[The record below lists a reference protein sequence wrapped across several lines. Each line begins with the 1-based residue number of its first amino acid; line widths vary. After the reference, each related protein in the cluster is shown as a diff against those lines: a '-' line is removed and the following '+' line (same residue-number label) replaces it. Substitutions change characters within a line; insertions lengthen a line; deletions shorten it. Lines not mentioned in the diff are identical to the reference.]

1 MTKKRNFI
9 YELFSGYREEQIDKV
24 LSELSACDVD
34 LVNSFCNEVDLQ
46 MTKFDRYLVESFVI
60 PMIRES
66 LVKQYGQPIG
76 NKSIYG
82 LFIGY
87 KQWQID
93 DVLSDC
99 DPKAV
104 NLIYR
109 WCSENEIEKNLCLD
123 YLIRIRRVR
132 MSSVEISA
140 VEILLIPWVRKS
152 LAEKYGKLM
161 GNESIYELFN
171 DYSREQVD
179 AVIAT
184 LSDNDKKLIILKYGE
199 DLDNSES
206 LEITEE
212 QENNFYNSL
221 LPRVKSLL
229 EKANEDIVESDVA
242 KIIQKTS
249 EENIIELIDYSVE
262 ISSEKLLIKKRE
274 RI

>member
-1 MTKKRNFI
+1 MTKKHDFI
-9 YELFSGYREEQIDKV
+9 YELFSGYKGEQIDKV
-24 LSELSACDVD
+24 LSEC
-34 LVNSFCNEVDLQ
+34 E
-46 MTKFDRYLVESFVI
+46 
-60 PMIRES
+60 
-66 LVKQYGQPIG
+66 
-76 NKSIYG
+76 
-82 LFIGY
+82 
-87 KQWQID
+87 
-93 DVLSDC
+93 
-99 DPKAV
+99 PKVV

-123 YLIRIRRVR
+123 DLVRIKRVR
-132 MSSVEISA
+132 MSNVEIGA
-140 VEILLIPWVRKS
+140 VEIFLIPWVIKS
-152 LAEKYGKLM
+152 LAEKYGKLT

-229 EKANEDIVESDVA
+229 EKANEDIAESDVA

>member
-9 YELFSGYREEQIDKV
+9 YELFSGYKGEQIDKV
-24 LSELSACDVD
+24 LSEC
-34 LVNSFCNEVDLQ
+34 E
-46 MTKFDRYLVESFVI
+46 
-60 PMIRES
+60 
-66 LVKQYGQPIG
+66 
-76 NKSIYG
+76 
-82 LFIGY
+82 
-87 KQWQID
+87 
-93 DVLSDC
+93 
-99 DPKAV
+99 PKVV

-123 YLIRIRRVR
+123 DLVRIKRVR
-132 MSSVEISA
+132 MSNVEIGA
-140 VEILLIPWVRKS
+140 VEIFLIPWVIKS
-152 LAEKYGKLM
+152 LAEKYGKLT

-229 EKANEDIVESDVA
+229 EKANEDIAESDVA

>member
-34 LVNSFCNEVDLQ
+34 LVNGFCNEVDLQ

-87 KQWQID
+87 KKWQID
-93 DVLSDC
+93 EVLSEC

-206 LEITEE
+206 LEITED

>member
-9 YELFSGYREEQIDKV
+9 YELFSGYKGEQIDKV
-24 LSELSACDVD
+24 LSEC
-34 LVNSFCNEVDLQ
+34 E
-46 MTKFDRYLVESFVI
+46 
-60 PMIRES
+60 
-66 LVKQYGQPIG
+66 
-76 NKSIYG
+76 
-82 LFIGY
+82 
-87 KQWQID
+87 
-93 DVLSDC
+93 
-99 DPKAV
+99 PKVV

-123 YLIRIRRVR
+123 DLVRIKRVR
-132 MSSVEISA
+132 MSNVEIGA
-140 VEILLIPWVRKS
+140 VEIFLIPWVIKS
-152 LAEKYGKLM
+152 LAEKYGKLT

-229 EKANEDIVESDVA
+229 EKANEDIAESDVA

-262 ISSEKLLIKKRE
+262 ISSEKLLIRKRE
-274 RI
+274 KI

>member
-1 MTKKRNFI
+1 M
-9 YELFSGYREEQIDKV
+9 
-24 LSELSACDVD
+24 LSEC
-34 LVNSFCNEVDLQ
+34 E
-46 MTKFDRYLVESFVI
+46 
-60 PMIRES
+60 
-66 LVKQYGQPIG
+66 
-76 NKSIYG
+76 
-82 LFIGY
+82 
-87 KQWQID
+87 
-93 DVLSDC
+93 
-99 DPKAV
+99 PKVV

-123 YLIRIRRVR
+123 DLVRIKRVR
-132 MSSVEISA
+132 MSNVEIGA
-140 VEILLIPWVRKS
+140 VEIFLIPWVIKS
-152 LAEKYGKLM
+152 LAEKYGKLT

-229 EKANEDIVESDVA
+229 EKANEDIAESDVA

>member
-87 KQWQID
+87 KKWQID
-93 DVLSDC
+93 EVLSDC